1 MWRFLTAKLGSK
13 LTELRDAVGTQP
25 DVQNF
30 SGWSCVCSGSTP
42 KFVPIPT
49 RMKKLRNSLFLS
61 LAAGMIVLAGCGGPQ
76 GPTTS
81 GDTLSEGASVTQR
94 TKRLKKIFRAAPT
107 PMETARIVQRTG
119 ASFSLDHL
127 HSAMAASNYV
137 TADRQAVSLGIY
149 GADLSYATIFE
160 ENAVSLTYLEVVKSL
175 ARDLGVGDVIGD
187 DMLERAEAN
196 RARQDSLVAIVSE
209 AFFNLNE
216 RLKSNGQEDLS
227 GMVVAAGWLESL
239 YLATRHT
246 DSANE
251 ELRTRI
257 AEQKLVMED
266 VIDLVSSYE
275 QSPGL
280 ANVIQT
286 LEPVVA
292 AFAAVTREEASSD
305 ISKSGGAIVIGGGP
319 RYTASEEVL
328 AQITDAVTTA
338 RNQLVK

>member
-1 MWRFLTAKLGSK
+1 MAKLGSRHIETSVFSRYTTQRAELFEVVLRK
-13 LTELRDAVGTQP
+13 LGKHSQFRTNLL
-25 DVQNF
+25 
-30 SGWSCVCSGSTP
+30 
-42 KFVPIPT
+42 
-49 RMKKLRNSLFLS
+49 RMKKLRKSLFLS
-61 LAAGMIVLAGCGGPQ
+61 LTAGMIVMAGCGGPQ
-76 GPTTS
+76 SPTTS
-81 GDTLSEGASVTQR
+81 GDNLSEGASVTQR

-119 ASFSLDHL
+119 AIFSLDHL
-127 HSAMAASNYV
+127 HSAMSASNYV
-137 TADRQAVSLGIY
+137 TANRQAVNLGIY
-149 GADLSYATIFE
+149 GADLSYATIFD

-187 DMLERAEAN
+187 DMLKRSEAN

-246 DSANE
+246 DRANE
-251 ELRTRI
+251 ELRMRI

-266 VIDLVSSYE
+266 VIDLVSSYK

-280 ANVIQT
+280 AEVIQT
-286 LEPVVA
+286 LEPVVS
-292 AFAAVTREEASSD
+292 AFDAVTREEANSD
-305 ISKSGGAIVIGGGP
+305 ISKEGSAIIIGGGP
-319 RYTASEEVL
+319 RYTASEDVL
-328 AQITDAVTTA
+328 AQITEAVTTA